1 MTSLTFAKDPWS
13 WNVEDLVAAVC
24 HSSLFQ
30 AAGCRL
36 EDVPNT
42 QTFEAQLRDQ
52 EVTGP
57 TFLTALDSHTL
68 RSEFG
73 IQNLGQ
79 RTALLTVIELLRQHS
94 AAHKQHTT
102 TIGVQIL
109 DINQGGSSAITTS
122 ANTDGRKRL
131 KTTHVTTVPPHAMQ
145 DPPIVDGTGQWDHL
159 LRWEQEKQNIIDVA
173 DLATNAE
180 DEYEDEDNGE
190 DMEERSGSGEPE
202 EMLTDNVLEAHNRS
216 RLSQDQIV
224 NIINERLDHYTEA
237 WKPNHGVIKGDEV
250 DYQPEIMWQE
260 AEANGQRQA
269 LINKYETDVLYY
281 KHRLDQLCEEIIKS
295 PGNTADRIRYQCR
308 NLEVTVNSLELSEWL
323 LSIYRLDPVDDS
335 DDSGDDEVPH
345 SNPININ
352 GENASARGPVRTSPP
367 RLRQRFDVI
376 DLGSPPES
384 SQGDVED
391 MLVDSSPPPELPAV
405 HRRTSPPSM
414 DHTQELDIAETIEP
428 PTHVYPQNPQTTGAA
443 TNQSRGHFGDEP
455 QHASIAS
462 ARRWRWSD
470 LTSTRD
476 RKRIVT
482 KVLDEMNFS
491 ERETI
496 RTRLRTVGKAEM
508 IREIIACV
516 RMLAMN
522 ENKMP
527 GILPRDLPK
536 IVTLTKLF
544 LSWWLC
550 DNYLRI
556 EPTDLHLRELEERL
570 QDGSPDLGTFWDYLN
585 TVMGTTFSPTALQNP
600 ERPSQ
605 AEIIEISDD
614 DEPPPRPS
622 AKQPTRHPHMS
633 QAHTTII
640 LD

>member
-1 MTSLTFAKDPWS
+1 MTSQHTFAKDPWS

-52 EVTGP
+52 EVTGA

-79 RTALLTVIELLRQHS
+79 RTALLAVIELLRQNS
-94 AAHKQHTT
+94 AAHKQHIATN
-102 TIGVQIL
+102 GVQAL
-109 DINQGGSSAITTS
+109 DINQGGSSTNTTS
-122 ANTDGRKRL
+122 ANTDSRKRL
-131 KTTHVTTVPPHAMQ
+131 KTTHITTVPPHAMQ

-159 LRWEQEKQNIIDVA
+159 LRWEQEKQNTIDVA
-173 DLATNAE
+173 DLAANAE
-180 DEYEDEDNGE
+180 DEYEDENNGD

-202 EMLTDNVLEAHNRS
+202 EMPADNVVEAQSRS

-224 NIINERLDHYTEA
+224 NIINERLDHYTNA
-237 WKPNHGVIKGDEV
+237 WKPNYGVIKGDEI
-250 DYQPEIMWQE
+250 DYQPEIMWQV

-269 LINKYETDVLYY
+269 LIKKYETDILYY
-281 KHRLDQLCEEIIKS
+281 EHRLDQLCEGIIKS
-295 PGNTADRIRYQCR
+295 PGNTADQIRYQCR

-335 DDSGDDEVPH
+335 DDSGDDEIPH
-345 SNPININ
+345 SSPININ
-352 GENASARGPVRTSPP
+352 GENASARGPVRTIPP
-367 RLRQRFDVI
+367 RSQQRFEVI

-384 SQGDVED
+384 SQGDTED
-391 MLVDSSPPPELPAV
+391 MLVDSSPPELPTV
-405 HRRTSPPSM
+405 HHHTSSPDV
-414 DHTQELDIAETIEP
+414 DHTPGSTVAETIELRA
-428 PTHVYPQNPQTTGAA
+428 HVHPQNPQITTAD
-443 TNQSRGHFGDEP
+443 TKRSRGHLGDEP
-455 QHASIAS
+455 QHASTAS
-462 ARRWRWSD
+462 ARWWKWSD

-476 RKRIVT
+476 RKRIIT
-482 KVLDEMNFS
+482 KALHEMSFS

-496 RTRLRTVGKAEM
+496 RTRLGTVGKAEM

-516 RMLAMN
+516 RMLARN
-522 ENKMP
+522 EKNMP

-536 IVTLTKLF
+536 IVILTRLF

-550 DNYLRI
+550 DRYLRI
-556 EPTDLHLRELEERL
+556 EPTELHLQDLEQRL
-570 QDGSPDLGTFWDYLN
+570 QDGLPDLGTFWDYLN
-585 TVMGTTFSPTALQNP
+585 TVMTTTFSLTALQNP

-622 AKQPTRHPHMS
+622 AKQPTRRPQMS
-633 QAHTTII
+633 QHGTTII
-640 LD
+640 ID